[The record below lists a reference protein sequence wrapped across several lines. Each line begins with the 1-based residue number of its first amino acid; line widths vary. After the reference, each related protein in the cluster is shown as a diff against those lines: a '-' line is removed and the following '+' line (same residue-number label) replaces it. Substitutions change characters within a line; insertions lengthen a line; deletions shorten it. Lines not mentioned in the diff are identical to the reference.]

1 MKIMTWIASGLILIL
16 TACVGNTTNTEVE
29 TSGIATQSTSSSTQT
44 DVVSLKYKNGTN
56 DQNRGDKTG
65 NIRLH
70 GSLPAENGSMLH
82 LYLTEARTKTLID
95 SAVVDGAAFNFP
107 SVEVSRG
114 FYELILNGKA
124 NNKTLIVLN
133 PDERDVNLQFKSSR
147 LGANRTAPDSRENSA
162 AFAYFQLETRNRNEI
177 KTLRKGMR
185 DSPYRKRI
193 EAQVKGKELELV
205 QVQHDMI
212 DKYPGTYFAKY
223 LSWKNPKYPNSQGR
237 FFEDIDPF
245 DNSVVHSLALSDRI
259 TEMMKKYSKGEDSGF
274 LACIDIIKSH
284 FEPHNFTLES
294 ALYAMLDGFY
304 NTGKE
309 DICQYILDNFIFDED
324 CGADLSDVIRQRAQ
338 GIINLQVGKTPPNF
352 NIDAYG
358 GGKIN
363 LMETV
368 AKNKFTLVM
377 FWASWCHKCEQEVP
391 VLIPLYT
398 QYHAAGF
405 EAIGVSI
412 DQNHTTWANIIEEK
426 GMNYPNVSQL
436 LGWDSPIVKKYKITS
451 TPAYFLLD
459 SKGVIVLKP
468 TRVHEVASFL
478 ALNL

>member
-1 MKIMTWIASGLILIL
+1 MKIMTWIASSLLLVL
-16 TACVGNTTNTEVE
+16 TACGGNTPINEV
-29 TSGIATQSTSSSTQT
+29 STSEVVSNNTSSLPQT
-44 DVVSLKYKNGTN
+44 DTVSPRYKNGTN

-65 NIRLH
+65 AIRLH
-70 GSLPAENGSMLH
+70 GSLPASQGSILH
-82 LYLTEARTKTLID
+82 LYITEARTKTLID
-95 SAVVDGAAFNFP
+95 SAVVDGGVFNFP
-107 SVEVSRG
+107 NVEVSRG
-114 FYELILNGKA
+114 FYELVLNGKA

-133 PDERDVNLQFKSSR
+133 PDEKEVNLKFNSTR
-147 LGANRTAPDSRENSA
+147 LGANRSAVGSRENTA
-162 AFAYFQLETRNRNEI
+162 AFTYFQLESRSRNEI
-177 KTLRKGMR
+177 KSLRKGMR

-193 EAQVKGKELELV
+193 EEQIKDKELELV
-205 QVQHDMI
+205 QSQHKMI
-212 DKYPGTYFAKY
+212 DMYPGTYFAKY

-237 FFEDIDPF
+237 FFEDMDPL

-259 TEMMKKYSKGEDSGF
+259 TEMMKRYSKGEESGF
-274 LACIDIIKSH
+274 FACIDIIKSH
-284 FEPHNFTLES
+284 FEPNSFTLES
-294 ALYAMLDGFY
+294 ALYSMLDGFY

-352 NIDAYG
+352 NIASYEG
-358 GGKIN
+358 GVIN

-368 AKNKFTLVM
+368 AKNKYTLVM

-398 QYHAAGF
+398 KHHGNGF

-412 DQNHTTWANIIEEK
+412 DQNHSTWAKAIEDN

-436 LGWDSPIVKKYKITS
+436 LAWDSPIVKQYKITA

-468 TRVHEVASFL
+468 KRVHEVESFL
-478 ALNL
+478 DLNL